1 MEQSYAM
8 APLRVLLVDDNATV
22 LTVLEEL
29 LRRNIP
35 SIVIMTASSGQ
46 DALGALQTATVD
58 VVLSD
63 VSMPNGDGFFLLE
76 EVQRQWPSLPVVLM
90 SGEPVES
97 RALQAGAKAFF
108 SKPLDPH
115 RLIETLTALASRT
128 IRVVIRRPPEQPS

>member
-1 MEQSYAM
+1 M
-8 APLRVLLVDDNATV
+8 ATLRVLLVDDNATV

-35 SIVIMTASSGQ
+35 SIIILTASSGQ
-46 DALGALQTATVD
+46 DALRVLQTATVD

-76 EVQRQWPSLPVVLM
+76 EVERQWPSLPVVLM

-97 RALQAGAKAFF
+97 RALEAGAKAFF
-108 SKPLDPH
+108 SKPIDPH
-115 RLIETLTALASRT
+115 RLIETLTALTSRT
-128 IRVVIRRPPEQPS
+128 MRVVIRRPPEQPS

>member
-1 MEQSYAM
+1 M
-8 APLRVLLVDDNATV
+8 ATLRVLLVDDNATV

-29 LRRNIP
+29 LRRNVP
-35 SIVIMTASSGQ
+35 SIIILTASSGQ
-46 DALGALQTATVD
+46 DALRVLQTATVD

-108 SKPLDPH
+108 SKPIDPH
-115 RLIETLTALASRT
+115 RLIETLTALTSRT

>member
-1 MEQSYAM
+1 M
-8 APLRVLLVDDNATV
+8 ATLRVLLVDDNATV

-35 SIVIMTASSGQ
+35 SIIILTASSGQ
-46 DALGALQTATVD
+46 DALRVLQTATVD

-97 RALQAGAKAFF
+97 RALEAGAKAFF
-108 SKPLDPH
+108 SKPIDPH
-115 RLIETLTALASRT
+115 RLIETLTALTSRT
-128 IRVVIRRPPEQPS
+128 MRVVIRRPPEQPS

>member
-1 MEQSYAM
+1 M
-8 APLRVLLVDDNATV
+8 ATLRVLLVDDNATV

-35 SIVIMTASSGQ
+35 SIVILTASSGQ
-46 DALGALQTATVD
+46 DALRVLQTATVD

-97 RALQAGAKAFF
+97 RALEAGAKAFF

-115 RLIETLTALASRT
+115 RLIETLTALTSRT
-128 IRVVIRRPPEQPS
+128 MRVVIRRNPEQAS

>member
-1 MEQSYAM
+1 M
-8 APLRVLLVDDNATV
+8 AALRVLLVDDNATV

-46 DALGALQTATVD
+46 HALSVLQTATVD

-108 SKPLDPH
+108 SKPIDPQ

-128 IRVVIRRPPEQPS
+128 IRVVIRRPPDQPS

>member
-1 MEQSYAM
+1 M
-8 APLRVLLVDDNATV
+8 ATLRVLLVDDNATV

-35 SIVIMTASSGQ
+35 SIIILTASSGQ
-46 DALGALQTATVD
+46 DALRVLQTATVD

-97 RALQAGAKAFF
+97 RALEAGAKAFF
-108 SKPLDPH
+108 SKPIDPH
-115 RLIETLTALASRT
+115 RLIETLTVLTSRT
-128 IRVVIRRPPEQPS
+128 MRVVIRRPPEQPS

>member
-1 MEQSYAM
+1 M
-8 APLRVLLVDDNATV
+8 ATLRVLLVDDNATV

-35 SIVIMTASSGQ
+35 SIVILTASSGQ
-46 DALGALQTATVD
+46 DALRVLQTATVD

-97 RALQAGAKAFF
+97 RALEAGAKAFF

-115 RLIETLTALASRT
+115 RLIETLTALTSRT
-128 IRVVIRRPPEQPS
+128 MRVVIRRPPEQPS

>member
-1 MEQSYAM
+1 M
-8 APLRVLLVDDNATV
+8 ATLRVLLVDDNATV

-35 SIVIMTASSGQ
+35 SIVILTAPSGQ
-46 DALGALQTATVD
+46 DALRVLQTATVD

-97 RALQAGAKAFF
+97 RALEAGAKAFF

-115 RLIETLTALASRT
+115 RLIETLTALTSRT
-128 IRVVIRRPPEQPS
+128 MRVVIRRNPEQPS

>member
-1 MEQSYAM
+1 M
-8 APLRVLLVDDNATV
+8 ATLRVLLVDDNATV
-22 LTVLEEL
+22 LAVLEEL

-46 DALGALQTATVD
+46 GALSVLQTATVD

-90 SGEPVES
+90 SGDPVEP
-97 RALQAGAKAFF
+97 RALEAGAKAFF

-128 IRVVIRRPPEQPS
+128 MRVVIRRNPDQPS

>member
-1 MEQSYAM
+1 M
-8 APLRVLLVDDNATV
+8 ATLRVLLVDDNATV

-35 SIVIMTASSGQ
+35 SIVILTAPSGQ
-46 DALGALQTATVD
+46 DALRVLQTATVD

-97 RALQAGAKAFF
+97 RALEAGAKAFF

-115 RLIETLTALASRT
+115 RLIETLTALTSRT
-128 IRVVIRRPPEQPS
+128 MRVVIRRPPEQPS

>member
-1 MEQSYAM
+1 M
-8 APLRVLLVDDNATV
+8 ATLRVLLVDDNATV

-29 LRRNIP
+29 LRRNVP
-35 SIVIMTASSGQ
+35 SIIILTASSGQ
-46 DALGALQTATVD
+46 DALRVLQTATVD

-108 SKPLDPH
+108 SKPIDPH
-115 RLIETLTALASRT
+115 RLIETLTALTSRT
-128 IRVVIRRPPEQPS
+128 MRVVIRRPPEQPS

>member
-1 MEQSYAM
+1 M
-8 APLRVLLVDDNATV
+8 ATLRVLLVDDNATV

-35 SIVIMTASSGQ
+35 SIIILTASSGQ
-46 DALGALQTATVD
+46 DALRVLQTATID

-97 RALQAGAKAFF
+97 RALEAGAKAFF
-108 SKPLDPH
+108 SKPIDPH
-115 RLIETLTALASRT
+115 RLIETLTALTSRT
-128 IRVVIRRPPEQPS
+128 MRVVIRRPPEQPS

>member
-1 MEQSYAM
+1 M

>member
-1 MEQSYAM
+1 M
-8 APLRVLLVDDNATV
+8 ATLRVLLVDDNATV

-29 LRRNIP
+29 LRRNVT
-35 SIVIMTASSGQ
+35 SIIILTAASGQ
-46 DALGALQTATVD
+46 DALRVLQTATVD

-108 SKPLDPH
+108 SKPIDPH
-115 RLIETLTALASRT
+115 RLIETLTALTSRT
-128 IRVVIRRPPEQPS
+128 MRVVIRRPPEQPS